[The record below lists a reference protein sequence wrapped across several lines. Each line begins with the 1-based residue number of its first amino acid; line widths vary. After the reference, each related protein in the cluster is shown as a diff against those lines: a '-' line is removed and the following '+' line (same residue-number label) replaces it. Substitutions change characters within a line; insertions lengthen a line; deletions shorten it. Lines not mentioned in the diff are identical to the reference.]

1 MWNVA
6 QSAGGTVWRLV
17 VGTEWQ
23 RLPTSSAAL
32 SKRESAHIPI
42 IVEWFKTEKEARA
55 FVTKTFGEYSNRAYR
70 NVLMWTR
77 PKRTKAKKRKD

>member
-1 MWNVA
+1 MATVA
-6 QSAGGTVWRLV
+6 DYFGGFV
-17 VGTEWQ
+17 
-23 RLPTSSAAL
+23 
-32 SKRESAHIPI
+32 KRKVLIPI

-55 FVTKTFGEYSNRAYR
+55 FVTKTFGEYSNRRYR